1 MNLLYQ
7 NNIASAKRL
16 LSLCREKGV
25 TLATAE
31 SCTGGMIGTTLTSI
45 PGASDVFLG
54 GIISY
59 ANSAK
64 ETLLGVPK
72 ETLASH
78 GAVSKESAEAMAQ
91 GAQKAL
97 GATLAVSVTG
107 IAGPGGGTAEK
118 PVGTVYIGISF
129 KDITQ
134 SFLLQ
139 IDPTLSREEIRNEA
153 TRQLLTLTVKK
164 ILENY

>member
-64 ETLLGVPK
+64 ETLLGVSK

-107 IAGPGGGTAEK
+107 IAGPGGQTREK
-118 PVGTVYIGISF
+118 PVGLVHFGVATKDSVISGKRHFSGNREIVRLKTVAAALA
-129 KDITQ
+129 
-134 SFLLQ
+134 LL
-139 IDPTLSREEIRNEA
+139 EE
-153 TRQLLTLTVKK
+153 TVKS
-164 ILENY
+164 L

>member
-45 PGASDVFLG
+45 PGSSDVFLG
-54 GIISY
+54 GVIAY

-64 ETLLGVPK
+64 ENLLGVPR
-72 ETLASH
+72 ETLAAH
-78 GAVSKESAEAMAQ
+78 GAVSEPSAEAMAK
-91 GAQKAL
+91 GAQNAL

-107 IAGPGGGTAEK
+107 IAGPGGETREK
-118 PVGTVYIGISF
+118 PVGLVCFGVASPNGVKSGKRHF
-129 KDITQ
+129 
-134 SFLLQ
+134 SG
-139 IDPTLSREEIRNEA
+139 SREIVRLKTVA
-153 TRQLLTLTVKK
+153 AALALLEETVKS
-164 ILENY
+164 L

>member
-1 MNLLYQ
+1 MNLLYR
-7 NNIASAKRL
+7 NNTVSAERL

-31 SCTGGMIGTTLTSI
+31 FCTGGLIGATLTSI
-45 PGASDVFLG
+45 PGSSDVFLG

-64 ETLLGVPK
+64 ENLLGVSGDILK
-72 ETLASH
+72 SH
-78 GAVSKESAEAMAQ
+78 GAVSEECAKAMAK

-107 IAGPGGGTAEK
+107 IAGPGGETCEK
-118 PVGTVYIGISF
+118 PVGLVHFGVATEHAVTHGKRHFSGNRESVRLKTVAAALA
-129 KDITQ
+129 
-134 SFLLQ
+134 LL
-139 IDPTLSREEIRNEA
+139 EE
-153 TRQLLTLTVKK
+153 TVKT
-164 ILENY
+164 L

>member
-64 ETLLGVPK
+64 ESLLGVPS
-72 ETLASH
+72 ETLLAH
-78 GAVSKESAEAMAQ
+78 GAVSKETAEAMAK
-91 GAQKAL
+91 GAREAL

-107 IAGPGGGTAEK
+107 IAGPGGETREK
-118 PVGTVYIGISF
+118 PVGLVHFGVVTQDS
-129 KDITQ
+129 IT
-134 SFLLQ
+134 SGKRHFSG
-139 IDPTLSREEIRNEA
+139 SREIVRLKTVA
-153 TRQLLTLTVKK
+153 AALALL
-164 ILENY
+164 

>member
-1 MNLLYQ
+1 MNLLYR
-7 NNIASAKRL
+7 NNIASATRL

-45 PGASDVFLG
+45 PGSSDVYLG

-64 ETLLGVPK
+64 ENLLGVSC
-72 ETLASH
+72 ETLSSH
-78 GAVSKESAEAMAQ
+78 GAVSKETAEAMAK

-107 IAGPGGGTAEK
+107 IAGPGGETREK
-118 PVGTVYIGISF
+118 PVGLVYFGVATENTVLHGKRHFSGNREIVRL
-129 KDITQ
+129 KTVAAALA
-134 SFLLQ
+134 LL
-139 IDPTLSREEIRNEA
+139 EE
-153 TRQLLTLTVKK
+153 TVKS
-164 ILENY
+164 L